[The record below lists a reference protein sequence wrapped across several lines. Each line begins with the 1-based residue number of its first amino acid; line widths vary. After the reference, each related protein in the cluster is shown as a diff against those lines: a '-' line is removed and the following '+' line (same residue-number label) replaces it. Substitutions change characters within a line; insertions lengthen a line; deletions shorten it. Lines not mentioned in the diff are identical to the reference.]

1 MQNTAN
7 PNEELIIIETAPV
20 FDQGKLP
27 VLRVDQKGKILF
39 ANAASLE
46 FLRNILSESNE
57 YIPAKFIETIPGM
70 LNLNADFSVPVEGTA
85 QTMLFDVI
93 GFREC
98 GYIGL
103 YGVVPGMDISAAN

>member
-1 MQNTAN
+1 MQNTTN
-7 PNEELIIIETAPV
+7 PNEELIIVETIPV
-20 FDQGKLP
+20 RDQGEMP

-39 ANAASLE
+39 ANAASLK
-46 FLRNILSESNE
+46 FLRNLLSESND
-57 YIPAKFIETIPGM
+57 YIPSKFIETIPGM
-70 LNLNADFSVPVEGTA
+70 LNLNADFSVPVEGSA

-103 YGVVPGMDISAAN
+103 YGVVSGMEISAAN